1 MEHSVSYK
9 TAHFIFHRKSTN
21 YLFDMER
28 AKVSENGIL
37 KYSLFDDIAV
47 LILERDF
54 TLQEHINVICL
65 PTSPNFEQ
73 FDQSKCVATGWGQ
86 PKSYE
91 GMFS

>member
-1 MEHSVSYK
+1 MRTILH
-9 TAHFIFHRKSTN
+9 
-21 YLFDMER
+21 YLLDMER

-37 KYSLFDDIAV
+37 KYSLFDDIAI

-54 TLQEHINVICL
+54 TLQEHIDVICL
-65 PTSPNFEQ
+65 PKSPNFEQ